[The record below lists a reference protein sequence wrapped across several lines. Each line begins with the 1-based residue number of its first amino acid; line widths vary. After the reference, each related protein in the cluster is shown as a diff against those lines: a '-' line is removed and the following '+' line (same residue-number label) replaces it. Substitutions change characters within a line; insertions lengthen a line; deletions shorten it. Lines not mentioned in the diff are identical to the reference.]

1 MQGVPDKGRLLTEIS
16 AFWFARLQHLVP
28 NHVLSTD
35 VRAMPD
41 AVQPH
46 AEKLEGRTM
55 LVRKAQVVPL
65 EAIVRGYLTG
75 TLFSRF
81 LCNLHRSAL
90 QGAAGRSTR
99 NPGLFMASHFPL
111 VCRNQRSSRTPF
123 SLPRRRRSR
132 GRTTKIFHLNAVRC
146 VKGYSI

>member
-75 TLFSRF
+75 TFFSRYF
-81 LCNLHRSAL
+81 
-90 QGAAGRSTR
+90 
-99 NPGLFMASHFPL
+99 
-111 VCRNQRSSRTPF
+111 
-123 SLPRRRRSR
+123 
-132 GRTTKIFHLNAVRC
+132 
-146 VKGYSI
+146 